1 MGEAH
6 GKRTKRKG
14 TCNVPSKLMEERSH
28 EPCEVS
34 TNPRVTADLEKVLVI
49 PEFTATHDPMQLLRS
64 PMGLGIGS
72 IGGVAWTNRRKG
84 SARMVDKVNN
94 VLRSHG
100 REEPRGRG

>member
-1 MGEAH
+1 MAPPRWDLGIVAY
-6 GKRTKRKG
+6 
-14 TCNVPSKLMEERSH
+14 
-28 EPCEVS
+28 EPKQELATV
-34 TNPRVTADLEKVLVI
+34 NPLTVTADLEKVLVI

-84 SARMVDKVNN
+84 SARMVDKASN